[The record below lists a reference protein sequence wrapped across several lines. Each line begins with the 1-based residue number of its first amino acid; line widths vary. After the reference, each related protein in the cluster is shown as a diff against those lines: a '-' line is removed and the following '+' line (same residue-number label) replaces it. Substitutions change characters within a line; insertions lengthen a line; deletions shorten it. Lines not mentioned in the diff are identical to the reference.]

1 MCLYVRGDR
10 MGSFEFLSSFV
21 ILEAPFVT
29 MNCPTIR
36 CSFVGNAGGRNLK
49 SACTPFIR
57 LGRGARQG
65 LLSPLLLYPNKFVN
79 SRIQTSFA
87 NGPGWPLLLNLY
99 EMLDCAWSL
108 LCTTPW
114 GHMGECRQA
123 ITPFLIRWGLEISL
137 TLRLLYPQEMGFLY
151 SLNWRLGGPQN
162 RSGTIRRRENTP
174 ARNWTMISWSFSPCR
189 IHCLVYWLM
198 CPGTYDTYGNG
209 LWGSEC
215 VK

>member
-99 EMLDCAWSL
+99 ERLDCA
-108 LCTTPW
+108 
-114 GHMGECRQA
+114 
-123 ITPFLIRWGLEISL
+123 
-137 TLRLLYPQEMGFLY
+137 
-151 SLNWRLGGPQN
+151 
-162 RSGTIRRRENTP
+162 
-174 ARNWTMISWSFSPCR
+174 
-189 IHCLVYWLM
+189 
-198 CPGTYDTYGNG
+198 
-209 LWGSEC
+209 
-215 VK
+215 